1 MVPLASGLACCDE
14 RTISFHYC
22 EVAEQRAIHELLHN
36 RDQWRAKLS
45 ESGEGTGDGGDE
57 ALEQL
62 WPGRKELG
70 GYSHPLPPRGDA
82 VRGAVVRLMLY
93 KIRLCEHE

>member
-1 MVPLASGLACCDE
+1 MACCDE

-22 EVAEQRAIHELLHN
+22 EVREQRAIHELLHN
-36 RDQWRAKLS
+36 RDEWRSKFS
-45 ESGEGTGDGGDE
+45 DSRRSSGGGGSGGGDE

-70 GYSHPLPPRGDA
+70 GYSHPLPARGDA
-82 VRGAVVRLMLY
+82 VRGALVRLLLY
-93 KIRLCEHE
+93 KIRLCGE